1 MLVLWVVTSVLQ
13 KVKEYVLV
21 KVMGLVAFDLSSG
34 HGP

>member
-13 KVKEYVLV
+13 KVKECVLV